1 MYVSGQIHTLIALPP
16 EEGLPGIH
24 QMVGWSQEPVRTLW
38 KKRILSHTCLE
49 LSSDFS
55 ILLPAT

>member
-24 QMVGWSQEPVRTLW
+24 QMAGWSQEPVRTLW
-38 KKRILSHTCLE
+38 KKENSVTPIWN
-49 LSSDFS
+49 
-55 ILLPAT
+55 